1 MGLVPQQHG
10 HRLDVVLAAL
20 LPAVAIGVGQGNLLA
35 DGIGHGAHHAQHRH
49 LDHAVPVDLEHLPGA
64 GGVVHHQQDLG
75 VGLAPGH
82 IALGTLGLA
91 QGVDAQEQVAFQVGF
106 PAPGPAVRLHRLLP
120 GRAGLAAAAGRRR
133 LAGSVPALD
142 GVAPQAQRCQ
152 GCRSNARRPEE
163 IPPADPAVWMV
174 IHGLRGAA
182 GWAAGPFSFRYTV
195 DSGGIPA
202 PGAWLFYH
210 AVRRGFNRKSQA
222 IFSSFFHLGT
232 SFLDCTSICR
242 NVSRLPSGSL
252 CVVQKCPPKAG
263 SKTQKMA
270 APAPTKKICPF
281 GGRHQHLALAFRD
294 RLCYNT

>member
-1 MGLVPQQHG
+1 MTEKGRETAEELA
-10 HRLDVVLAAL
+10 VLY
-20 LPAVAIGVGQGNLLA
+20 
-35 DGIGHGAHHAQHRH
+35 
-49 LDHAVPVDLEHLPGA
+49 
-64 GGVVHHQQDLG
+64 
-75 VGLAPGH
+75 
-82 IALGTLGLA
+82 
-91 QGVDAQEQVAFQVGF
+91 
-106 PAPGPAVRLHRLLP
+106 P
-120 GRAGLAAAAGRRR
+120 GRHSEAARERLEEIFERNPYMARIYPTRRSREVLEVFQIYQGEGEYFDLSQQPPFRQQFSFGGAAVHETGYRIRGE
-133 LAGSVPALD
+133 ACIG
-142 GVAPQAQRCQ
+142 CQ

-270 APAPTKKICPF
+270 APAPTKKSCPF
-281 GGRHQHLALAFRD
+281 GGRHQHLVLAFRD